1 LQRFFFEHGVS
12 SHKTVFEYARG
23 RFTQVFESG
32 DDEGVRPKDLQIY
45 SSVVESD
52 FIEYVDKLVYHSCSG
67 DAAQIS
73 ALENKKTFIEFLSF
87 CNNYLEKVKRL
98 NAQNDKLNNK

>member
-1 LQRFFFEHGVS
+1 MQRFFFDLGIK
-12 SHKTVFEYARG
+12 SHNQIFQYARG
-23 RFTQVFESG
+23 RFIEVFESG
-32 DDEGVRPKDLQIY
+32 DDEGVKRKDIQIY

-73 ALENKKTFIEFLSF
+73 ALEKKETFIEFLSF

-98 NAQNDKLNNK
+98 NAENDKLNKK